1 MKYRKGDLGVVL
13 KVKGPAALIRWNDRV
28 EHESPNW
35 RDCVKI
41 VETPYPGKLFEVMRK
56 VEKSRSREG
65 HKQGAVPYLT
75 YKNALIREFG
85 RDLFEEYKEE
95 VRSTIRTSMMH
106 GIRKMTLTGN
116 DVSTVQVS
124 KETEEKKVFMSLK
137 STSSSLK
144 LRDYSKSR
152 KDLLDVSLSDATS
165 SADNATTP
173 TKTENEEEDKTSL
186 QSFRNFQTPARKR
199 VDTPPQFKTPVTK
212 PHEFTT
218 PLSKFRD
225 SERRNPSPYTTTKP
239 RVPTPSTTYQ
249 DSATIPERPVN
260 VFSKLSSSIPCPCCA
275 RRFVPRLFFKARH
288 SIDDRKV
295 SLPTRPIGTEKDM
308 TGESQGSCDH
318 LSPHHFRGRL
328 EEFLLEHGYEGLE
341 TDRLMCE
348 QDPELFYNMLWYFHI
363 FDLQMIP
370 SDPKHREKM
379 RIITHWASPRVL
391 EKTVSCDDEDDK
403 LIKSIVK
410 CLKVKNVLGA
420 VSLLLTA
427 RKKAHESM
435 ETEDY
440 DRQMAAAIGT

>member
-1 MKYRKGDLGVVL
+1 
-13 KVKGPAALIRWNDRV
+13 
-28 EHESPNW
+28 
-35 RDCVKI
+35 
-41 VETPYPGKLFEVMRK
+41 
-56 VEKSRSREG
+56 
-65 HKQGAVPYLT
+65 
-75 YKNALIREFG
+75 
-85 RDLFEEYKEE
+85 
-95 VRSTIRTSMMH
+95 
-106 GIRKMTLTGN
+106 
-116 DVSTVQVS
+116 
-124 KETEEKKVFMSLK
+124 
-137 STSSSLK
+137 
-144 LRDYSKSR
+144 
-152 KDLLDVSLSDATS
+152 
-165 SADNATTP
+165 
-173 TKTENEEEDKTSL
+173 
-186 QSFRNFQTPARKR
+186 
-199 VDTPPQFKTPVTK
+199 
-212 PHEFTT
+212 
-218 PLSKFRD
+218 
-225 SERRNPSPYTTTKP
+225 
-239 RVPTPSTTYQ
+239 
-249 DSATIPERPVN
+249 
-260 VFSKLSSSIPCPCCA
+260 
-275 RRFVPRLFFKARH
+275 
-288 SIDDRKV
+288 
-295 SLPTRPIGTEKDM
+295 M

-440 DRQMAAAIGT
+440 DRRMATAIGTSLNHFHRRKIHELNTHTHRYTTCFRYEFVHIATSAFTEKRSRRDEKCWTRQQEHHNE